1 MYPKVSII
9 WLNYNSTNFL
19 NLVLTSLRS
28 VFNLD
33 YEKYEVIIVDNASN
47 DGSFERIKNF
57 VETERPGSIKVKF
70 VRSDRNRGY
79 SGGMNLGWDARD
91 PESKYVVFL
100 NNDLI
105 VEQDSLKRLVE
116 YVESDYKVGAASG
129 LIYFGDG
136 KQIYSAGGVVTELW
150 NAGGICWGLLEGECY
165 KKDKPHRVSYADGAY
180 MIISVN
186 AIKDASPIGK
196 PFLDRA
202 FLYFDD
208 YVLGLLL
215 WNRGW
220 RVKYYPIRAGL
231 HFAHRTTRPAL
242 NYYGVRAHVALMN
255 IVKTWFQPLS
265 TFYLLRR
272 LSIHSLMCVKGESN
286 SCNIVRAIYDG
297 LRLGF
302 YAKQKIGNLI
312 LYEAPYVKSALK
324 EIECL
329 ILGIC
334 EELKITYRDVVG

>member
-1 MYPKVSII
+1 MMYPKVSII
-9 WLNYNSTNFL
+9 WLNYNSINFL
-19 NLVLTSLRS
+19 NLVLISLRS

-57 VETERPGSIKVKF
+57 VETRRPGSIKVKF

-91 PESKYVVFL
+91 LESKYVVFL

-105 VEQDSLKRLVE
+105 VEPNSLKRLVE

-136 KQIYSAGGVVTELW
+136 KTIYSTGGFVTELW
-150 NAGGICWGLLEGECY
+150 NARGICWGLLEGECY

-202 FLYFDD
+202 FL
-208 YVLGLLL
+208 
-215 WNRGW
+215 
-220 RVKYYPIRAGL
+220 
-231 HFAHRTTRPAL
+231 
-242 NYYGVRAHVALMN
+242 
-255 IVKTWFQPLS
+255 
-265 TFYLLRR
+265 
-272 LSIHSLMCVKGESN
+272 
-286 SCNIVRAIYDG
+286 
-297 LRLGF
+297 
-302 YAKQKIGNLI
+302 
-312 LYEAPYVKSALK
+312 
-324 EIECL
+324 
-329 ILGIC
+329 
-334 EELKITYRDVVG
+334 